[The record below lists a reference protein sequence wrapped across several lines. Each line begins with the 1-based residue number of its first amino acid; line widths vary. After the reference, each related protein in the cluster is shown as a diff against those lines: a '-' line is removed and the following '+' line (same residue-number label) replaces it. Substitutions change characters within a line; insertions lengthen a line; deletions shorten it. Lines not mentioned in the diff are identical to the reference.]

1 MWRQKN
7 KNSRNFELKK
17 YPFISVNFTIA
28 WIPIGT
34 STRATALARA
44 VNSVAAEQ

>member
-17 YPFISVNFTIA
+17 YQFISVNFTIA

-34 STRATALARA
+34 STRATAPARA
-44 VNSVAAEQ
+44 VNSVAAE